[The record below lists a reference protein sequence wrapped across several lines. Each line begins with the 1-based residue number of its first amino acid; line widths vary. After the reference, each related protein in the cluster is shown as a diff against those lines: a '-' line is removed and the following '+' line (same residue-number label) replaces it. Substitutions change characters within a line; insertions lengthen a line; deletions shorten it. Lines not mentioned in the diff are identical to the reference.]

1 MANEI
6 EEIIEE
12 VYSNIHHFLTAKV
25 GEELEQDLIDID
37 IELTNEAEIVINIQL
52 YIELTTFSLEDV
64 QKLAEEDSIYKQV
77 ETQKALDYYYMYGGK
92 FS

>member
-6 EEIIEE
+6 EEIIDEI
-12 VYSNIHHFLTAKV
+12 YSNIHHFLITKV

-37 IELTNEAEIVINIQL
+37 IELTNEAEIVVNIQL

-64 QKLAEEDSIYKQV
+64 QKLAEEAIQHGIQTADKVCPDFIVQI
-77 ETQKALDYYYMYGGK
+77 QQ
-92 FS
+92 

>member
-6 EEIIEE
+6 EEIIDEI
-12 VYSNIHHFLTAKV
+12 YSNIHHFLIAKV

-52 YIELTTFSLEDV
+52 YIELATFSLEDV
-64 QKLAEEDSIYKQV
+64 KKLAEEAIQRGIQTADKVCPDLIVQIKQ
-77 ETQKALDYYYMYGGK
+77 
-92 FS
+92 

>member
-6 EEIIEE
+6 EEIIDEI
-12 VYSNIHHFLTAKV
+12 YSNIHHFLIAKV

-52 YIELTTFSLEDV
+52 YIELATFSLEDV
-64 QKLAEEDSIYKQV
+64 KKLAEEAIQRGIQTADKVCPDFIVQI
-77 ETQKALDYYYMYGGK
+77 QQ
-92 FS
+92 